1 MIVHNSNIYKKKYC
15 DAMISKLS
23 IIFVTLLILCSA
35 QGVFAQE
42 EVEWQ
47 EYETEHFII
56 KYHDLDDSTLSM
68 VAIEAENAYDKVT
81 SDLRYRPDNKTVIRI
96 GIAKEDHDWTKGNA
110 FYLRDLNTIDL
121 LSPSQKRWM
130 NYESYIRKS
139 IPHEFTHHIINVGYK
154 FTFPDWLNEGTASFE
169 AGESPNYK
177 KFKRALA
184 KNELHSL
191 NEMWIF
197 DLLEDDERR
206 LAYVESYTI
215 IEYIIDTYGHDGLID
230 ILTAHK
236 ETLDTDQV
244 IHDAFG
250 VSTKDF
256 ELGWMNFVKDKYG
269 SSSNNTVHPI
279 YYIIIL
285 FAVSAIVI
293 RMKYRNK

>member
-1 MIVHNSNIYKKKYC
+1 MKTKSNPKTCVVFVILLL
-15 DAMISKLS
+15 LS
-23 IIFVTLLILCSA
+23 CIN
-35 QGVFAQE
+35 GVFAQE

-96 GIAKEDHDWTKGNA
+96 GTNEVNHEWSEAEA
-110 FYLRDLNTIDL
+110 FYIRDLNLIDL
-121 LSPSQKRWM
+121 LSPSQMRWM
-130 NYESYIRKS
+130 NYESYIQRS
-139 IPHEFTHHIINVGYK
+139 IPHEFTHHVINVGYK

-169 AGESPNYK
+169 AGESPDYK
-177 KFKRALA
+177 KIKRAIA

-206 LAYVESYTI
+206 LAYAESYTI

-250 VSTKDF
+250 VSTEDL
-256 ELGWMNFVKDKYG
+256 ELGWMNFVKEKYG
-269 SSSNNTVHPI
+269 SPSNNNPHPI
-279 YYIIIL
+279 YFVMIL
-285 FAVSAIVI
+285 FVVAAIVI
-293 RMKYRNK
+293 RIKYRNK

>member
-1 MIVHNSNIYKKKYC
+1 MIN
-15 DAMISKLS
+15 KLS
-23 IIFVTLLILCSA
+23 ICFVALLILCSA
-35 QGVFAQE
+35 QGVFAQDQ
-42 EVEWQ
+42 VYQQ
-47 EYETEHFII
+47 EYVTEHFII
-56 KYHDLDDSTLSM
+56 KYIELDGSTLSM
-68 VAIEAENAYDKVT
+68 VATEAENAYDKVT
-81 SDLRYRPDNKTVIRI
+81 SDLQYHPDNKTIIRI
-96 GIAKEDHDWTKGNA
+96 GTNEVNHEWSEADA
-110 FYLRDLNTIDL
+110 FYIRDLNIIDL
-121 LSPSQKRWM
+121 LSPSQMRWM
-130 NYESYIRKS
+130 NYEPYIRRS
-139 IPHEFTHHIINVGYK
+139 IPHEFTHHVINVGYK

-169 AGESPNYK
+169 AGKPPNYK

-256 ELGWMNFVKDKYG
+256 ELGWMNFVKEKYG
-269 SSSNNTVHPI
+269 SPSNNNLHPA
-279 YYIIIL
+279 YFFIIL

-293 RMKYRNK
+293 RIKHRNK